1 LLWLLAVRRKKLL
14 HLHPL
19 PWLLPLLLLLPPW
32 LRLLPPLLL
41 APLLPP
47 LALLTLPRV
56 LHPLWP
62 VLLTLPRALLTLPR
76 ARWALPKRQSRNNRF
91 SGLEKATFGWLF
103 FVSELSI
110 GRALVKRTLPC
121 PVAGK
126 GGLN

>member
-1 LLWLLAVRRKKLL
+1 
-14 HLHPL
+14 
-19 PWLLPLLLLLPPW
+19 

-103 FVSELSI
+103 FVWCAQH
-110 GRALVKRTLPC
+110 GRTQKIPQARGFFCCAQHGRSQNPR
-121 PVAGK
+121 
-126 GGLN
+126 